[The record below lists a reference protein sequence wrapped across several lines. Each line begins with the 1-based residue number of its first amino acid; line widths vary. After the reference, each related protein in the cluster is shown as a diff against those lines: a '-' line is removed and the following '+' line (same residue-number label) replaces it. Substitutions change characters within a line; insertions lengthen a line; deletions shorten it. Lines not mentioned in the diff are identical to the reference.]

1 MAGDNPGG
9 AHLQQTTARNSSIHD
24 GPPIFVILPSIG
36 LISTGSPAADH
47 CSQENVLSVSRAK
60 RDAHARKFSGAAT
73 FHCTSIDHAM
83 LKK

>member
-24 GPPIFVILPSIG
+24 GPPIFEILPSIG
-36 LISTGSPAADH
+36 LIGTGSPAPDH
-47 CSQENVLSVSRAK
+47 CSQENVLSMSQTIEMLAQKIFGRSRVPVQAD
-60 RDAHARKFSGAAT
+60 RSF
-73 FHCTSIDHAM
+73 M